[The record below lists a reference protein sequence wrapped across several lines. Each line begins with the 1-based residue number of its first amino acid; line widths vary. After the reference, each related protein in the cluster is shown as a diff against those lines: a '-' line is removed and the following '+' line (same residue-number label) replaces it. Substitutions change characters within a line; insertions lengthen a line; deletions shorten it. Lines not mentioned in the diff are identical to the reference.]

1 MKLQELFFN
10 RKQKISGT
18 SIDTQVMHMESNIKG
33 LVAAAFSPLNA
44 DGSVNLD
51 IVPDYAAFLK
61 SKGVVGVFIN
71 GSSGEGFSFTT
82 EERMKIAEAW
92 VQAAPTAGLKILVHC
107 SHHST
112 IDEQRMAAHAQAIGA
127 DGIGTMGPLYFKP
140 RTVERLVE
148 YCATTAAAAPDL
160 PYYFYN
166 IPRMSG
172 ISLPMLD
179 FIKLASETIPTFA
192 GIKHSDPG
200 DFMGLAQINNFD
212 GGRYN
217 ILHGQDETLLS
228 ALVLGVKAAIGSTY
242 NLGAPIYT
250 RIIEAFEQNDLQ
262 TARHYQMLSI
272 NTVSALLNTGEFFS
286 ACKTTMKW
294 LGIDLGPVR
303 MPLKDID
310 ENTTAILKDKLD
322 TIGFFNACAG
332 EE

>member
-1 MKLQELFFN
+1 MIMAS
-10 RKQKISGT
+10 R
-18 SIDTQVMHMESNIKG
+18 IKG

-44 DGSVNLD
+44 NDGSLNLD
-51 IVPDYAAFLK
+51 IIPDYAAFLAK
-61 SKGVVGVFIN
+61 NGVVGVFIN

-92 VQAAPTAGLKILVHC
+92 VQAAPATGLKILVHC
-107 SHHST
+107 SHHS
-112 IDEQRMAAHAQAIGA
+112 ILDEQCMAAHAQAIGA

-179 FIKLASETIPTFA
+179 FIKLASGTIPTFA

-200 DFMGLAQINNFD
+200 DFMGLAQINDFE
-212 GGRYN
+212 GGRFT

-250 RIIEAFEQNDLQ
+250 RIIDAFEQNDLA
-262 TARHYQMLSI
+262 TARRYQMMSV
-272 NTVSALLNTGEFFS
+272 TMVAALFGTGEFFS
-286 ACKTTMKW
+286 ACKATMRW
-294 LGIDLGPVR
+294 LGLDLGPVR

-310 ENTTAILKDKLD
+310 ENTAAILKEKLEAL
-322 TIGFFNACAG
+322 GFFDTCA
-332 EE
+332 

>member
-1 MKLQELFFN
+1 
-10 RKQKISGT
+10 
-18 SIDTQVMHMESNIKG
+18 MHMESHIKG
-33 LVAAAFSPLNA
+33 LVAAAFSPLNE

-51 IVPDYAAFLK
+51 IVPDYAEYLK
-61 SKGVVGVFIN
+61 KNGVVGVFIN

-92 VQAAPTAGLKILVHC
+92 MQAAPATGLKILVHC
-107 SHHST
+107 SHHSS

-148 YCATTAAAAPDL
+148 YCATTAAAAPNL

-200 DFMGLAQINNFD
+200 DFMGLAQINDFD

-242 NLGAPIYT
+242 NFGAPIYT
-250 RIIEAFEQNDLQ
+250 RIIEAFEQNDLE
-262 TARHYQMLSI
+262 TARRNQMLSI
-272 NTVSALLNTGEFFS
+272 SMVMALFNTGEFFS

-303 MPLKDID
+303 LPLKDID
-310 ENTTAILKDKLD
+310 ENVAAILKEKLD
-322 TIGFFNACAG
+322 AVGFFEVCAG

>member
-1 MKLQELFFN
+1 MA
-10 RKQKISGT
+10 S
-18 SIDTQVMHMESNIKG
+18 HIKG
-33 LVAAAFSPLNA
+33 LVAAAFSPLA
-44 DGSVNLD
+44 VDGNLNLD
-51 IVPDYAAFLK
+51 IIPDYAAFLK
-61 SKGVVGVFIN
+61 KNGIVGVFIN

-92 VQAAPTAGLKILVHC
+92 VQAAPATGLKILIHC

-112 IDEQRMAAHAQAIGA
+112 IDEQRMATHAQGIGA

-140 RTVERLVE
+140 KTVERLVE
-148 YCATTAAAAPDL
+148 YCAKTAAAAPDL

-172 ISLPMLD
+172 ISLPMID
-179 FIKLASETIPTFA
+179 FLKLAGEIIPTFA
-192 GIKHSDPG
+192 GIKFSDPG
-200 DFMGLAQINNFD
+200 DFMGLALCNDFD
-212 GGRYN
+212 NGRFN

-250 RIIEAFEQNDLQ
+250 RIIDAFEQNDLE
-262 TARHYQMLSI
+262 TARQYQMLSI
-272 NTVSALLNTGEFFS
+272 NTVIALFNTGEFFS
-286 ACKTTMKW
+286 ACKATMKW

-310 ENTTAILKDKLD
+310 EKAAASLKKQLES
-322 TIGFFNACAG
+322 IGFFKICA
-332 EE
+332 EEE

>member
-1 MKLQELFFN
+1 
-10 RKQKISGT
+10 
-18 SIDTQVMHMESNIKG
+18 MEARIKG
-33 LVAAAFSPLNA
+33 LVAAAFSPANT

-51 IVPDYAAFLK
+51 IIPEYAAFLAK
-61 SKGVVGVFIN
+61 NGVVGVFIN

-92 VQAAPTAGLKILVHC
+92 VQAAPVTGLKILVHC

-112 IDEQRMAAHAQAIGA
+112 IDEQRMASHAQSIGA

-140 RTVERLVE
+140 KTIQRLVE
-148 YCATTAAAAPDL
+148 YCAKTAAAAPDL

-172 ISLPMLD
+172 IGLPMLD
-179 FIKLASETIPTFA
+179 YIKLASETIPTFA

-200 DFMGLAQINNFD
+200 DFMGLAQINDFE
-212 GGRYN
+212 GGKFT

-242 NLGAPIYT
+242 NLAAPIYT
-250 RIIEAFEQNDLQ
+250 RIIDAFEHGDLD
-262 TARHYQMLSI
+262 TARRYQMLSI
-272 NTVSALLNTGEFFS
+272 NTVMALFNTGEFFS

-310 ENTTAILKDKLD
+310 EATVASLKEKLEAL
-322 TIGFFNACAG
+322 GFFEVCA
-332 EE
+332 